1 MGRPAIDLTGE
12 RIGMLTVLRRASPPP
27 NAPDKNRPYWQ
38 CRCDCGKIVLK
49 PSSYLRNDNATHDC
63 GCAKALDVVE
73 ERPQVDLTGKRY
85 GMLEVIGRADPP
97 KVMTRRD
104 NYWRCRC
111 DCGKERTFR
120 QRDLIG
126 RDSCGCKPPERQGNA
141 AAIAAR
147 KRQAEERREEIMR
160 RTGCT
165 KSEYA
170 AIGALVVRQEVCPVC
185 KRTFDLLSTSWAYKT
200 YRQRRGYKAVVY
212 YCSWT
217 CFRKAE

>member
-12 RIGMLTVLRRASPPP
+12 RIGMLTVIRRVSPPP
-27 NAPDKNRPYWQ
+27 TAADKNRPYWE
-38 CRCDCGKIVLK
+38 CRCDCGNIVLK
-49 PSSYLRNDNATHDC
+49 PSSYLRSDNATHDC
-63 GCAKALDVVE
+63 GCVRALE
-73 ERPQVDLTGKRY
+73 ERDELPQVDLTGRRY

-97 KVMTRRD
+97 KVMTRKD

-120 QRDLIG
+120 QRGLIG
-126 RDSCGCKPPERQGNA
+126 RESCGCKPT
-141 AAIAAR
+141 
-147 KRQAEERREEIMR
+147 ERREEIMR

-200 YRQRRGYKAVVY
+200 TRKRRGGCQTTVY